1 MTSNYHTPI
10 STGAAANAATF
21 NTPFSQL
28 DSRLVQ
34 IATVVDTDGTLK
46 TGAVDIAAVITD
58 GVVATAKLADL
69 AVTAA
74 KIDNATITDAKL
86 AYPVRVAWATVR
98 IGSAISSVSA
108 HTTSDTE
115 WDFGLSAY
123 TQVFA
128 LVNRT
133 DTYNTAGIVWD
144 AWVLSDKHVI
154 IRATNVTAS
163 TVNINAATDL
173 TVAIVDFAGSLL
185 ETTESQVV

>member
-10 STGAAANAATF
+10 STGAAANADTF

-34 IATVVDTDGTLK
+34 IATVLDTDGTLK
-46 TGAVDIAAVITD
+46 ANAVDIAAVITD

-74 KIDNATITDAKL
+74 KIDNGTITDAKL
-86 AYPVRVAWATVR
+86 AYPVRIAWSTVR
-98 IGSAISSVSA
+98 IGSAISSVPA

-115 WDFGLSAY
+115 WDFGVSSG
-123 TQVFA
+123 TFA
-128 LVNRT
+128 FVNRT
-133 DTYNTAGIVWD
+133 DTYNTPGIVWD
-144 AWVLSDKHVI
+144 AWVLSDKHVV

-163 TVNINAATDL
+163 TVNINAATDI
-173 TVAIVDFAGSLL
+173 TVAIVDLVGALGES
-185 ETTESQVV
+185 TESQVV